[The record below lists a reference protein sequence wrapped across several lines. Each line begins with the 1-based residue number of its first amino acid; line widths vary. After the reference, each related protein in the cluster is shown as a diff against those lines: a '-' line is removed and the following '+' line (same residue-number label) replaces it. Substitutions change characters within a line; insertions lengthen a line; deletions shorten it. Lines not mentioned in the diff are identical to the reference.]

1 MEVSRRYFFYGSLL
15 AGAVPAMGFG
25 STPSLKSAG
34 YKSPNEKLNF
44 AAIGSG
50 GQGASNISAAAPTE
64 NIVALCDVDDHR
76 AAGTFTRF
84 DKAPKFKDFRQ
95 MLDKEGKN
103 IDAVIVAIPD
113 HMHATAA
120 MWCMERGKH
129 VYVQKPL
136 VRTIWEARQ
145 LKEAAAKY
153 KVATQMGNQGYSN
166 EGTRQC
172 AEIVWNGDIGNVT
185 EVHAWSDR
193 PMWPQGLTE
202 IPKEDPVPSTL
213 DWDLWLGAAEK
224 RPFTANGKTEA
235 DRNGGF
241 FYQPFNWRGFYDF
254 GCGALGDMACHIL
267 GAPNMALHLSN
278 RKVVSVECVKKEGVS
293 PFMFPKGSVIRYD
306 FAAYGNMPALKVF
319 WYDGLKETPKIPGVP
334 DGEWLGDPPSLPGAG
349 GRGGGRGAA
358 AAGGGRGAAA
368 AGAAPGG
375 APGGAPVGAAGAAQG
390 GPGGGRMGA
399 GAMRPA
405 GNDFRSPG
413 RVFSS
418 EEFAALKASTTPL
431 RFGMPDGSLFIGDK
445 GMLTTG
451 TYGDVT
457 RLIPVEKMKDY
468 RMPSP
473 LLTRSPGH
481 MRDFIRACKGG
492 DPACSNF
499 NVSAPFVEWMLL
511 GVIALRHEGKLEYDP
526 EKMRITNNVEANK
539 LLKPIFRKGWEFHTV
554 KA

>member
-554 KA
+554 KS